1 MENFIN
7 DLNSSINSKKDQDII
22 QNLKLLIEDA
32 DNVLLKEANT
42 FEKLLNLESKIVLTV
57 ACETIAE
64 LCKNLENRKVFT
76 NEHIVN
82 KLMHFLQS
90 GKSHHH

>member
-22 QNLKLLIEDA
+22 HNLKLLIEDA
-32 DNVLLKEANT
+32 DNVTVKEANT
-42 FEKLLNLESKIVLTV
+42 FEKLLNLESKNVLIV

-64 LCKNLENRKVFT
+64 LCKNLENRKIFT
-76 NEHIVN
+76 NEPIVN
-82 KLMHFLQS
+82 KLMQFLQS
-90 GKSHHH
+90 GKSH